1 MEKKIFYHR
10 NLPHWHP
17 AGSSIFLTWR
27 LTGSLPQVVLRQ
39 LRSLR
44 EQMSKRK
51 AILDSGWTTD
61 VQIMEYKRFFA
72 RVDAILDRA
81 TTGPLWLKQIDVA
94 NLVQQALLERYARLY
109 KLWSYVVMANHIHVF
124 LKPKDET
131 TIASIT
137 KHLKGF
143 TAREA
148 NRILGR
154 TGQTFWQDEVFDHW
168 CRDRAE
174 FVRIVR
180 YIENNPVKAGLVKQ
194 PKDWPWSSAA
204 ERTRRGLN
212 EFRELT

>member
-1 MEKKIFYHR
+1 MGKKTFYHR

-27 LTGSLPQVVLRQ
+27 LSGSLPQSVLQQ
-39 LRSLR
+39 LGLLR
-44 EQMSKRK
+44 EQMSKRRT
-51 AILDSGWTTD
+51 ILDTGWTTD
-61 VQIMEYKRFFA
+61 VQILEYKRFFA
-72 RVDAILDRA
+72 RVDAILDKA

-94 NLVQQALLERYARLY
+94 NLVQQTLLERYAHLY
-109 KLWSYVVMANHIHVF
+109 RLWSYVVMANHIHVF

-137 KHLKGF
+137 KCLKGF

-148 NRILGR
+148 NRMLGR

-168 CRDRAE
+168 CRDQAE
-174 FVRIVR
+174 FVRIVQ

-194 PKDWPWSSAA
+194 PEEWPWSSAA
-204 ERTRRGLN
+204 ERNRRGLD
-212 EFRELT
+212 EFRDLT